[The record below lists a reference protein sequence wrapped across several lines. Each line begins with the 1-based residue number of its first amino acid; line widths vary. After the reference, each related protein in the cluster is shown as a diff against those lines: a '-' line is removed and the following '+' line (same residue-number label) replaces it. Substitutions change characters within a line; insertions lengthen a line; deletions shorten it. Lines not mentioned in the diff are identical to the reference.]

1 MISRVSRRI
10 VLAGVSLLAASS
22 ISCSD
27 GPTLETRTF
36 ELMYLED
43 QVASELVAPYVYF
56 DRDGASGAMTVTD
69 GKLTVRETADN
80 LYQIGRVLAE
90 FDTPKPGVRLRFQLI
105 EADGFDSN
113 DPEIME
119 VENALRDVFRFEGY
133 RLIGE
138 ALVNGIEGGWVQQDV
153 PSEGGVMFRIQ
164 AGISSIRTDSEG
176 GSVQLQVELQAW
188 GDALLATSL
197 RVRSGQT
204 AVLGSA
210 ALRARDEDDRTLIL
224 AVRPEIV
231 ERP

>member
-1 MISRVSRRI
+1 MIRRVGKRI
-10 VLAGVSLLAASS
+10 AFVGVILLAASN

-27 GPTLETRTF
+27 GPALETRTF
-36 ELMYLED
+36 ELMYLD
-43 QVASELVAPYVYF
+43 DDVASELVAPYVYF
-56 DRDGASGAMTVTD
+56 DRQGQNGAMTVVE
-69 GKLTVRETADN
+69 GKLTVRETTDN
-80 LYQIGRVLAE
+80 LDRIARVLAE

-105 EADGFDSN
+105 EADGFDST

-133 RLIGE
+133 QLIGE
-138 ALVNGIEGGWVQQDV
+138 ALINGIAGSWVQQDV
-153 PSEGGVMFRIQ
+153 PSDDGVVFRIH

-188 GDALLATSL
+188 GDALLGTSL

-210 ALRARDEDDRTLIL
+210 ALRTGEKSDRTLIL
-224 AVRPEIV
+224 AVRPEIID
-231 ERP
+231 RP

>member
-1 MISRVSRRI
+1 MTRRVSSQI
-10 VLAGVSLLAASS
+10 ALVGVLLLAVSN

-27 GPTLETRTF
+27 GPALETRTF
-36 ELMYLED
+36 ELMYLD
-43 QVASELVAPYVYF
+43 DDVASELVAPYVYF
-56 DRDGASGAMTVTD
+56 DREGANGAMTVTE
-69 GKLTVRETADN
+69 GKLTVRETTDN
-80 LYQIGRVLAE
+80 LDRIGRVLAE

-105 EADGFDSN
+105 EADGFEST

-133 RLIGE
+133 QLIGE
-138 ALVNGIEGGWVQQDV
+138 ALINGIAGSWVQQDV
-153 PSEGGVMFRIQ
+153 PSDDGVVFRIH

-188 GDALLATSL
+188 GDALLGTSL

-210 ALRARDEDDRTLIL
+210 ALRTGEASDRTLIL
-224 AVRPEIV
+224 AVRPEII